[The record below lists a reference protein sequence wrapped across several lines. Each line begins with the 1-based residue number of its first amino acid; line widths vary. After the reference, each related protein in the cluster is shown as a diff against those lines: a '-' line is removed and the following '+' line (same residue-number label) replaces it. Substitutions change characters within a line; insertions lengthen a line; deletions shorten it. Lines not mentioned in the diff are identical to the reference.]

1 MSEFRV
7 IAPGLRVSIPIMSK
21 NTIIEGDSG
30 TGKTLMINKLHDIKN
45 SKMLRSDTKS
55 TVDFDDIIIVR
66 NKYETG
72 LVDMKNTKHKL
83 ILLDKADTYL
93 DKHWVDFINKSKNT
107 FIIMTRGSGAA
118 KNIMTTQNSCLVV
131 QSETKDGI
139 TNIEAKLSI

>member
-7 IAPGLRVSIPIMSK
+7 IAPDLRVSIPIMSK

-66 NKYETG
+66 NRYETG

-118 KNIMTTQNSCLVV
+118 KNIMTTQNSCLIV

-139 TNIEAKLSI
+139 TNIKAKISI

>member
-107 FIIMTRGSGAA
+107 FVIMTRGSGEA
-118 KNIMTTQNSCLVV
+118 KNIMTTQNSCLIV

-139 TNIEAKLSI
+139 TNIKAKLSI

>member
-7 IAPGLRVSIPIMSK
+7 IAPDLRVSIPIMSK

-30 TGKTLMINKLHDIKN
+30 TGKTLMINKLHAIKN
-45 SKMLRSDTKS
+45 SKMLKTKKKS

-66 NKYETG
+66 NRYETG

-118 KNIMTTQNSCLVV
+118 KNIMTTQNSCLIV

-139 TNIEAKLSI
+139 TNIKAKISI

>member
-7 IAPGLRVSIPIMSK
+7 IAPDLRVSIPIMSK

-139 TNIEAKLSI
+139 TNIKAKLSI

>member
-55 TVDFDDIIIVR
+55 TVDFDDVIIVR

-107 FIIMTRGSGAA
+107 FIIMTRGSGAS
-118 KNIMTTQNSCLVV
+118 KNIMTTQNSCLIV

-139 TNIEAKLSI
+139 TNIKAKLSI

>member
-7 IAPGLRVSIPIMSK
+7 IAPDLRVSIPIMSK

-30 TGKTLMINKLHDIKN
+30 TGKTLMINKLHAIKN

-55 TVDFDDIIIVR
+55 TVNFDDIIIVR
-66 NKYETG
+66 NEYETG

-93 DKHWVDFINKSKNT
+93 DKHWVDFINKSKKYVYHND
-107 FIIMTRGSGAA
+107 TRKWCS
-118 KNIMTTQNSCLVV
+118 KEYNDNS
-131 QSETKDGI
+131 KFM
-139 TNIEAKLSI
+139 LSYTIRNKRWHNKYRG

>member
-1 MSEFRV
+1 MSEFKV
-7 IAPGLRVSIPIMSK
+7 IAPGLRVSIPIRSK
-21 NTIIEGDSG
+21 NTIIGGDSG
-30 TGKTLMINKLHDIKN
+30 TGRTLMINKLHDIKN

-107 FIIMTRGSGAA
+107 FIIMTRGSGVAG
-118 KNIMTTQNSCLVV
+118 NIIITLDSCLVL

>member
-7 IAPGLRVSIPIMSK
+7 IAPDLRVSIPIMSK

-30 TGKTLMINKLHDIKN
+30 TGKTLMINKLHDVKN

-66 NKYETG
+66 NRYETG

-118 KNIMTTQNSCLVV
+118 KNIMTTQNSCLIV

-139 TNIEAKLSI
+139 TNIKAKLSI

>member
-139 TNIEAKLSI
+139 TNIKAKLSI

>member
-7 IAPGLRVSIPIMSK
+7 IAPGLIVSIPIRSK

-30 TGKTLMINKLHDIKN
+30 TGRTLMINKLHDIKN
-45 SKMLRSDTKS
+45 SKILRSDTKS

-72 LVDMKNTKHKL
+72 LVDKKNTKHKL

-118 KNIMTTQNSCLVV
+118 KNIMTTQNSCLIV

-139 TNIEAKLSI
+139 TNIKAKLSI

>member
-7 IAPGLRVSIPIMSK
+7 IAPDLRVSIPIMSK

-30 TGKTLMINKLHDIKN
+30 TGKTFMINKLHAIKN

-66 NKYETG
+66 NRYETG

-93 DKHWVDFINKSKNT
+93 DKHWVDFINKSKNKHLLDIFPFT
-107 FIIMTRGSGAA
+107 SIDKNPLATRYITSAIIT
-118 KNIMTTQNSCLVV
+118 L
-131 QSETKDGI
+131 
-139 TNIEAKLSI
+139 

>member
-1 MSEFRV
+1 MSEFKV
-7 IAPGLRVSIPIMSK
+7 IAPDLRVSIPIMSK

-107 FIIMTRGSGAA
+107 FIIMTHGSGAA
-118 KNIMTTQNSCLVV
+118 KNIMTTKNSCLVI

-139 TNIEAKLSI
+139 TNIKAKISI

>member
-7 IAPGLRVSIPIMSK
+7 IAPDLRVSIPIMSK

-30 TGKTLMINKLHDIKN
+30 TGRTLMINKLHDIKN

-118 KNIMTTQNSCLVV
+118 KNIMTTQNSCLIV

-139 TNIEAKLSI
+139 TNIKAKLSI

>member
-7 IAPGLRVSIPIMSK
+7 IAPDLRVSIPIMSK

-107 FIIMTRGSGAA
+107 FIIMTHGSGAA
-118 KNIMTTQNSCLVV
+118 KNIMTTKNSCLVI

>member
-7 IAPGLRVSIPIMSK
+7 IAPDLRVSIPIMSK

-30 TGKTLMINKLHDIKN
+30 TGKTFMINKLHAIKN

-66 NKYETG
+66 NRYETG

-107 FIIMTRGSGAA
+107 FIIMTRGSDAA
-118 KNIMTTQNSCLVV
+118 KNIMTTQNSCLIV

-139 TNIEAKLSI
+139 TNIKAKISI

>member
-7 IAPGLRVSIPIMSK
+7 IAPDLRVSIPIMSK

-107 FIIMTRGSGAA
+107 FIIMTHGSGAA
-118 KNIMTTQNSCLVV
+118 KNIMTTKNSCLVI

-139 TNIEAKLSI
+139 TNIKAKISI

>member
-1 MSEFRV
+1 MSEFRI

-55 TVDFDDIIIVR
+55 TVDFDDIIVVR

-107 FIIMTRGSGAA
+107 FIIMTHGSGAA
-118 KNIMTTQNSCLVV
+118 KNIMTTKNSCLIV

-139 TNIEAKLSI
+139 TNIKAKLSI

>member
-7 IAPGLRVSIPIMSK
+7 IAPDLRVSIPIMSK

-30 TGKTLMINKLHDIKN
+30 TGKTLMINKLHDVKN

-107 FIIMTRGSGAA
+107 FVIMTRGSGAA
-118 KNIMTTQNSCLVV
+118 KNIMTTQNSCLIV

-139 TNIEAKLSI
+139 TNIKAKLSI